1 MNHLNVYKL
10 TPEYVL
16 SACECMCAVCVVYE
30 WVDRGIPLV
39 VQYFTVSVL
48 ACIHVYTGVVCS
60 RCGLLLCG
68 GLWCTPQVHSMLQG
82 LLLLIVMQR
91 VTLDCVLLPHLQHH
105 QYEGK
110 V

>member
-39 VQYFTVSVL
+39 VRYFCSVSIY
-48 ACIHVYTGVVCS
+48 ACLCPFVH

-68 GLWCTPQVHSMLQG
+68 GLWCTYTTGALNVARAHA
-82 LLLLIVMQR
+82 
-91 VTLDCVLLPHLQHH
+91 PHCDAGR
-105 QYEGK
+105 E
-110 V
+110 

>member
-39 VQYFTVSVL
+39 VRYFCSVSIY
-48 ACIHVYTGVVCS
+48 ATYTTGALNVARAHAPHCDAAES
-60 RCGLLLCG
+60 DFGLC
-68 GLWCTPQVHSMLQG
+68 PSPSM
-82 LLLLIVMQR
+82 
-91 VTLDCVLLPHLQHH
+91 QHH